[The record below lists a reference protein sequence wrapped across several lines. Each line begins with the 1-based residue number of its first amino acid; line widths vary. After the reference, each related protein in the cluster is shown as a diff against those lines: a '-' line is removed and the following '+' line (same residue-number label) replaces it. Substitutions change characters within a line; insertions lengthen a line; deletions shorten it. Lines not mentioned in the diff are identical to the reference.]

1 MFWTAWFC
9 HGAVQHTKIIQAN
22 LKSNGPILALALI
35 VFLTVFREG
44 AEIVAFLT
52 ALMYAGTSVMSIGLG
67 AVIGLGALFV
77 VGMLASKQIK
87 KIPIAKL
94 SIASVILL
102 LLALGFLRFYGGFA
116 PNTKYSPAKYEDGKL
131 IPAEN
136 K

>member
-1 MFWTAWFC
+1 MIK
-9 HGAVQHTKIIQAN
+9 KIILLLAIVGPFGLYFFYSWL
-22 LKSNGPILALALI
+22 LKLD
-35 VFLTVFREG
+35 
-44 AEIVAFLT
+44 
-52 ALMYAGTSVMSIGLG
+52 
-67 AVIGLGALFV
+67 
-77 VGMLASKQIK
+77 KK